1 MKIKTTPAYISTLL
15 ADLAFELKSLN
26 LWQISQPSAVELSS
40 SAPFCCDTLT
50 FEQWLQF
57 IFIPKITVMINQQQ
71 ALPTKI
77 SLTPMTEEAFKPFS
91 IKTLC
96 GRPNANIDVIQKID
110 NALTEQGRRDE

>member
-1 MKIKTTPAYISTLL
+1 MKIKTTPEYISTLL

-26 LWQISQPSAVELSS
+26 LWQISQPSAAELSS

-77 SLTPMTEEAFKPFS
+77 SLTPMAEEAFKPFS
-91 IKTLC
+91 TSAKPL
-96 GRPNANIDVIQKID
+96 IDVIQKID
-110 NALTEQGRRDE
+110 NALTEQGRQDE